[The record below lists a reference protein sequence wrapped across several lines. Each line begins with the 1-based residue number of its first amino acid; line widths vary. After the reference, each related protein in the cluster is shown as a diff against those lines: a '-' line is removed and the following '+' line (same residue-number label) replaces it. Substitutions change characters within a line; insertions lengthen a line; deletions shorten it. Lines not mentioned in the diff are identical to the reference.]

1 MAFNLK
7 RYQSKF
13 PAWMETAWFDITAI
27 VPAGATKEDLRVM
40 EQDLLKERFKL
51 ATHVEK
57 RKMQVYLL
65 SVAKNGPKLKEARDP
80 AAPED
85 ISPISGPAPLGKS
98 KLDADGFLVL
108 PRGYGSTSVAMR
120 GDSMRIRSA
129 GTTMEQFASFLSARF
144 DNSVE
149 DATGLQG
156 KYDITVMCSSA
167 SVFGITSGP
176 DDGSASAPAGVPT
189 FAEALKQQLGLKLD
203 AMSGLVD
210 VLIIDHVEKVPTE
223 N

>member
-108 PRGYGSTSVAMR
+108 PRGYGSSSVAMR

-129 GTTMEQFASFLSARF
+129 GTTMEQFASLSKHP
-144 DNSVE
+144 V
-149 DATGLQG
+149 
-156 KYDITVMCSSA
+156 
-167 SVFGITSGP
+167 
-176 DDGSASAPAGVPT
+176 
-189 FAEALKQQLGLKLD
+189 
-203 AMSGLVD
+203 
-210 VLIIDHVEKVPTE
+210 
-223 N
+223 

>member
-1 MAFNLK
+1 
-7 RYQSKF
+7 
-13 PAWMETAWFDITAI
+13 
-27 VPAGATKEDLRVM
+27 M

-129 GTTMEQFASFLSARF
+129 GTTMEQFASFLSTRF

-176 DDGSASAPAGVPT
+176 DASAPAGVPT